1 MKEAAVLSASSPKP
15 EPARGDQAF
24 DELEQTLRTQGAQPA
39 LDRLIEQLD
48 AVKEY
53 RALLDAIVL
62 KARHELGLPLFH
74 SGPLS
79 NLPEPERTQFEE
91 RYVDAIRLVGGRFLA
106 AGDIPSAWAYFR
118 AIAEPRP
125 VALALDAYE
134 PGDDPER
141 LSQIIDIALYQ
152 GANTRRGFELV
163 LNHYGTCSAI
173 TALEQVSASDEN
185 ARVACVERLIRH
197 LHEQLV
203 ANLRGDIAQ
212 RGQPLPDEGT
222 SIAGLVAT
230 RDWLFADE
238 AYHIDVSHLASTV
251 RYSLMASDPAVLAL
265 AVDLTEYGRRLSPRL
280 QFEGSPPFEK
290 VFDDHRVYLRAMLG
304 HDVENAVTHFHAK
317 LDPALADDPEA
328 SLPAQVFVD
337 LLMKLGKIDEAIDVA
352 ATYLTAV
359 PESALICPGISEI
372 CQRGGRM
379 SRLTEIARGQGN
391 LVQFLASL
399 LPASARP

>member
-1 MKEAAVLSASSPKP
+1 M
-15 EPARGDQAF
+15 
-24 DELEQTLRTQGAQPA
+24 
-39 LDRLIEQLD
+39 
-48 AVKEY
+48 
-53 RALLDAIVL
+53 
-62 KARHELGLPLFH
+62 H
-74 SGPLS
+74 SMS
-79 NLPEPERTQFEE
+79 
-91 RYVDAIRLVGGRFLA
+91 
-106 AGDIPSAWAYFR
+106 
-118 AIAEPRP
+118 
-125 VALALDAYE
+125 YE

-173 TALEQVSASDEN
+173 TALEQVSSSDEN
-185 ARVACVERLIRH
+185 ARVACVERLVRH

-222 SIAGLVAT
+222 SIADLVAT

-238 AYHIDVSHLASTV
+238 AYHIDVSHLSSTV

-265 AVDLTEYGRRLSPRL
+265 AADLTEYGRRLSPRL

-290 VFDDHRVYLRAMLG
+290 VFDDHRVYLRALLG
-304 HDVENAVTHFHAK
+304 QDVENAVKHFHAK

-352 ATYLTAV
+352 AVYLAAV
-359 PESALICPGISEI
+359 PESALICPGIAEL

-399 LPASARP
+399 LPASATP